1 MLFEG
6 YKRAFC
12 LQAQLSTLDLGID
25 TFYRFPI
32 LREGR
37 VGPVLFRQSHCR
49 TLNQQNASV
58 LRIETLDNPLK
69 VVNTSLSYHVS
80 ISWSKVWLKD
90 IGPQETLLMYICF
103 SPETEIYLE
112 GLNWGHCWLITQ
124 LCLIFHLPRFSIF
137 RHHRFDAA
145 LRHFQP
151 FHNIFSSFVTFQGRL
166 EPTTE
171 CLKSGA
177 FQTIIK
183 RTT

>member
-1 MLFEG
+1 MIFFAKGLPPVSINFACFIILRFFTDSAPFRTRSLILWPKSLKHVMLFEG

-90 IGPQETLLMYICF
+90 IGPQETLLVCRIWF
-103 SPETEIYLE
+103 S
-112 GLNWGHCWLITQ
+112 
-124 LCLIFHLPRFSIF
+124 
-137 RHHRFDAA
+137 
-145 LRHFQP
+145 
-151 FHNIFSSFVTFQGRL
+151 
-166 EPTTE
+166 
-171 CLKSGA
+171 
-177 FQTIIK
+177 K
-183 RTT
+183 RQNQWKLD